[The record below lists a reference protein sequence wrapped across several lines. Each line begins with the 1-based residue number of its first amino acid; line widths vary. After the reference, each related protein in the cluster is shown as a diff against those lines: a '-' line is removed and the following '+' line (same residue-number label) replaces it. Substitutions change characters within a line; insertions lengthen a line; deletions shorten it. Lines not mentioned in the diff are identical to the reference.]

1 METLEISQWYLR
13 ELHQHGILYLVLS
26 FYIIKY
32 LVLMIFQVWLQSPYF
47 SQMKHKI
54 GYCKLSPQKKD
65 LNF

>member
-1 METLEISQWYLR
+1 
-13 ELHQHGILYLVLS
+13 
-26 FYIIKY
+26 
-32 LVLMIFQVWLQSPYF
+32 MIFQVWLQSPYF